1 MKGLTFLVMVL
12 LGAGAAFASVA
23 DTAPGAPA
31 VADMPSGGTDTWG
44 LLVRSWSTAD
54 SQTYTKT
61 GAACTND
68 NYYIT
73 GPWTTISFFGVY
85 NAQTG
90 SLVRT
95 SSVSGISG
103 YRDGTGRCHLGT
115 GYFVICTG
123 GPGPAVYFTYSAGGN
138 PGSSSAGNLFTC
150 GRGIGWNGTY
160 YYATTG
166 SWSTPIGEYT
176 TTGSLVRSF
185 TTGVES
191 ALYGIAAHPSFASY
205 IYCFSGASGN
215 IVTQHYTSSGSRV
228 RSFSAGGQYG
238 GIDAGWSDGY
248 LYCGAQNNY
257 CYVYDGELRGES
269 VMPKSLGTIKA
280 VFR

>member
-12 LGAGAAFASVA
+12 LAAGAAFANVA
-23 DTAPGAPA
+23 DTAPGTLA
-31 VADMPSGGTDTWG
+31 VADLPSGGTDSWG
-44 LLVRSWSTAD
+44 QLIRSWSQTDA
-54 SQTYTKT
+54 QTYTKT
-61 GAACTND
+61 GASYTYD
-68 NYYIT
+68 RYYMT
-73 GPWTTISFFGVY
+73 GPWQQISFFQVR
-85 NAQTG
+85 NDAG

-103 YRDGTGRCHLGT
+103 YRDGTGRCHLGN

-138 PGSSSAGNLFTC
+138 PGSSPAGTLFTC
-150 GRGIGWNGTY
+150 GRGIAWNGTY

-166 SWSTPIGEYT
+166 SWSSPIGEYT
-176 TTGSLVRSF
+176 TSGSLVRSF

-191 ALYGIAAHPSFASY
+191 SLYGIAAHPGMSSY
-205 IYCFSGASGN
+205 VYCFSGASGN
-215 IVTQHYTSSGSRV
+215 IVTQHYISSGSRV
-228 RSFSAGGQYG
+228 RSFSVAGQYG

-248 LYCGAQNNY
+248 LYCSAQNNY
-257 CYVYDGELRGES
+257 CYVHDGELVIPS
-269 VMPKSLGTIKA
+269 VAPKSLGTVKA